1 MPTIDPA
8 RIRALLDKYQAMHA
22 LRVATHAAPP
32 RAELLALA
40 SAFPGA
46 LRELDRL
53 PLALIEARM
62 RALAD
67 VLATAR
73 APEAWMELQ
82 SAYHGF
88 MRAALRIRRQLLAQP
103 DLPLDDAPACL
114 VAIAYAPD
122 LGEPPAARFDGEA
135 LRVLAKPPRG
145 RLNPWVISQVASD
158 WGVDPSAVQAA
169 LLGSL

>member
-1 MPTIDPA
+1 MPTIDPP
-8 RIRALLDKYQAMHA
+8 RIRALLGKYQAMRA
-22 LRVATHAAPP
+22 LRIAEHATAP

-53 PLALIEARM
+53 PLEQIEARM
-62 RALAD
+62 RALEH
-67 VLATAR
+67 VLATGR
-73 APEAWMELQ
+73 APDAWMELQ

-103 DLPLDDAPACL
+103 QLPLEDAASCL
-114 VAIAYAPD
+114 VSIAYEPES
-122 LGEPPAARFDGEA
+122 GEPPASRFDSEA

-145 RLNPWVISQVASD
+145 RLNPWVMAQVARD
-158 WGVDPSAVQAA
+158 WGVDTSAVQAA
-169 LLGSL
+169 LLGVV